1 MTSPIVAGLY
11 IVATPIG
18 NMGDMTTRAVEI
30 LGAADVVACEDTR
43 VTAKLLRHHGLTTRL
58 ERYDEHSAP
67 RARPKLLARLDAGEV
82 VALVSDA
89 GTPLISD
96 PGYKLVREAVELGHA
111 VMPAPGASSVMAALS
126 VAGLPTDRFMFAGF
140 LAPKQ
145 GKRRAALT
153 ELAKIDAT
161 LVLLESPKR
170 LAAALAD
177 MALVLGPRPAAVAR
191 ELTKLY
197 EEVRRGTLDDLARTY
212 AEEDTPRGEIV
223 IVIAPA
229 DGAPAQ
235 VDLEALLLVALEG
248 HSVKEATAL
257 VTAQT
262 GLPRKT
268 VYAQALISTK
278 GPQGPSGPKRR

>member
-1 MTSPIVAGLY
+1 MAERIVGALY
-11 IVATPIG
+11 VVATPIG
-18 NMGDMTTRAVEI
+18 NMGDITARAVDI
-30 LGAADVVACEDTR
+30 MRQAAVIACEDTR
-43 VTAKLLRHHGLTTRL
+43 VTAKLLRRHGLTTAM

-67 RARPKLLARLDAGEV
+67 RSRPKLLARLAAGEA

-96 PGYKLVREAVELGHA
+96 PGYKLVEAAIELGIA
-111 VMPAPGASSVMAALS
+111 VIPVPGASSVMAALS
-126 VAGLPTDRFMFAGF
+126 VCGLPTDRFMFAGF

-145 GKRRAALT
+145 GRRRAALT
-153 ELAKIDAT
+153 ELAKVDAT
-161 LVLLESPKR
+161 LVVLESPRR

-191 ELTKLY
+191 EMTKMY
-197 EEVRRGTLDDLARTY
+197 EEVRRGPLDELARAY
-212 AEEDTPRGEIV
+212 AGEATPKGEIV
-223 IVIAPA
+223 IVVAPPQGEPEEVDIA
-229 DGAPAQ
+229 
-235 VDLEALLLVALEG
+235 ALLTIELAT

-268 VYAQALISTK
+268 VYAQALILAK
-278 GPQGPSGPKRR
+278 GR

>member
-1 MTSPIVAGLY
+1 MGGLY

-18 NMGDMTTRAVEI
+18 NMGDITARAVEI
-30 LGAADVVACEDTR
+30 MQGAAVIACEDTR
-43 VTAKLLRHHGLTTRL
+43 VTAKLLVRHGLSTPL
-58 ERYDEHSAP
+58 VRYDEHSAP
-67 RARPKLLARLDAGEV
+67 RSRPKLLQRLQAGEV

-96 PGYKLVREAVELGHA
+96 PGYKLEAEAIDLGIT
-111 VMPAPGASSVMAALS
+111 VYPIPGACSVMAALS

-140 LAPKQ
+140 LPPKQ
-145 GKRRAALT
+145 GKRRAALV
-153 ELAKIDAT
+153 ELASIEAT

-177 MALVLGPRPAAVAR
+177 MALVLGPRPAVVAR
-191 ELTKLY
+191 ELTKFF
-197 EEVRRGTLDDLARTY
+197 EEVRRAGLDELARTY

-223 IVIAPA
+223 VVIGPP
-229 DGAPAQ
+229 DGSGEA
-235 VDLEALLLVALEG
+235 VDVAAMLKLELET

-257 VTAQT
+257 VTART

-268 VYAQALISTK
+268 VYAEALILAK
-278 GPQGPSGPKRR
+278 DK